1 MSLPEKSP
9 LLDFAAPVSQRKTR
23 TVDPDGYKIVSVRL
37 RLAEYE
43 AFFEQVEALGM
54 TTNQALRVATRRI
67 SGFLEIDQ
75 DSRRLLEQVV
85 SEIGILS
92 RTIAALQMSYATS
105 KDVDMPAFIAARTA
119 FGQDFAM
126 LDNKL
131 SEILNVS
138 SRRVDGR
145 HLLTDAL
152 DA

>member
-1 MSLPEKSP
+1 MSSLEKSP
-9 LLDFAAPVSQRKTR
+9 LLDLVAPVSQRKR
-23 TVDPDGYKIVSVRL
+23 RSVDPDGYKIVSVRL
-37 RLAEYE
+37 RQAEYE
-43 AFFEQVEALGM
+43 DFAEQVEALGM

-85 SEIGILS
+85 SEIGSLS
-92 RTIAALQMSYATS
+92 RTIAALQTSYATS

-119 FGQDFAM
+119 FGQDFAI

-131 SEILNVS
+131 CEILNVS

-145 HLLTDAL
+145 HLLMDAL